1 MAVGTN
7 HFEAAEWLRATNN
20 RGYGPLPIPQPRDAE
35 IEALL
40 RSWMALDESTRQA
53 AAQGIAEE
61 QRFTLLAYSERMA
74 SLAVRKRNQELIRLG
89 LLALGI
95 DGWRGDWRV
104 ISQCA
109 VDAIRA
115 TGDAKLILVPGDAW
129 SSAEKWPTANGL
141 DCASMRHRADL
152 GFPALGNSI
161 SKLSPGAASSTCVE
175 RTPVVG

>member
-95 DGWRGDWRV
+95 DGWRGDWRDNAAL
-104 ISQCA
+104 ISLHY
-109 VDAIRA
+109 DAAQRVGA
-115 TGDAKLILVPGDAW
+115 DPASLFET
-129 SSAEKWPTANGL
+129 TAGV
-141 DCASMRHRADL
+141 
-152 GFPALGNSI
+152 
-161 SKLSPGAASSTCVE
+161 LSPKAANALRSFLRRAPADKSLEAMGYEAGTDADGFRYK
-175 RTPVVG
+175 RTW